1 MKSATFF
8 FRCIFIFLFFC
19 CIYSENVNGQFNSD
33 TNKTIINQND
43 TKQKNGI
50 KTPEDLLKGFEQYE
64 KEYKT
69 KNTLNPTLLNEDFK
83 DRRLDSV
90 KIDAW
95 KNYYRYMSKGYR
107 HRANVFTWQLLSSVM
122 IFCLV
127 IFLVLM
133 GIYFAW
139 LQFKLAIKEKETGQ
153 ENRIENLTTELNVS
167 STEIKVSSPVLGV
180 IILIISLVFFY
191 LYLVY
196 VYPIQEIF

>member
-1 MKSATFF
+1 MKIQTFF
-8 FRCIFIFLFFC
+8 FRYVILFLFFC
-19 CIYSENVNGQFNSD
+19 GIHSGDVNGQLNSD
-33 TNKTIINQND
+33 TIKQSSNQEY
-43 TKQKNGI
+43 TKQKNEI
-50 KTPEDLLKGFEQYE
+50 KTPDDLLKGFEQYE
-64 KEYKT
+64 KEDKT
-69 KNTLNPTLLNEDFK
+69 KNTLIPILLSEDFK
-83 DRRLDSV
+83 DQRLDSV
-90 KIDAW
+90 KLVAW
-95 KNYYRYMSKGYR
+95 KNYYMYMSKGYK

-139 LQFKLAIKEKETGQ
+139 LQFKLAIREKETGQ

-180 IILIISLVFFY
+180 IILLISLVFFY